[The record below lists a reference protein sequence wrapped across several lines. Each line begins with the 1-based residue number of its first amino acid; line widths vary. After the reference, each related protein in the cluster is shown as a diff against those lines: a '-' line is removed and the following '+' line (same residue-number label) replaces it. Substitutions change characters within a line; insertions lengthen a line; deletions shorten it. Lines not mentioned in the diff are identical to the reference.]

1 MLGIVKTILYV
12 YYVIR
17 DKDMNYKAHI
27 FASIGN
33 GKLHTSRTQCGRHL
47 HRNSR
52 GTFVLDTKRFMEF
65 YEEDPNLVC
74 EKCLEKLKK

>member
-1 MLGIVKTILYV
+1 MKTILYV

-33 GKLHTSRTQCGRHL
+33 GKLHPSRTQCGRHL

-52 GTFVLDTKRFMEF
+52 GTFVLDTKRFMAL
-65 YEEDPNLVC
+65 YEEDPDLVC
-74 EKCLEKLKK
+74 SKCFDGIKNYL